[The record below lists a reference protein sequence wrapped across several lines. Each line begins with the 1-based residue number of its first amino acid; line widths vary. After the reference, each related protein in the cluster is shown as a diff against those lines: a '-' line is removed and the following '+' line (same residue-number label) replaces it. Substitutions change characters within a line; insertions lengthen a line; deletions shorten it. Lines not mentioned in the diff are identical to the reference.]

1 MITQRFNPN
10 PEWKDPNIPTNKSFA
25 GIFSVAYRA
34 GEILHQTFPGEE
46 IRMIEIGSYM
56 GESTQ
61 VFASSQ
67 GFNHIIAIDPLDGYE
82 EFSEMFN
89 YDWKTVEKEFKINT
103 RYFDNITLLKDY
115 SYNVVDTIE
124 DNSQHMVYIDGDHS
138 YAGVKRD
145 IELFLPKIKEGGI
158 IAGHDFTAGH
168 GGVID
173 AVFEFFDRDLE
184 IFDDESWWHIIKPK
198 KNGNFI

>member
-10 PEWKDPNIPTNKSFA
+10 PDWKDPNRATNKSLA
-25 GIFSVAYRA
+25 GIFALAYEA
-34 GEILHQTFPGEE
+34 GEILHQEFPEEE

-61 VFASSQ
+61 IFASSQ

-82 EFSEMFN
+82 EFSEMFK

-124 DNSQHMVYIDGDHS
+124 DNSQHLVYIDGDHS
-138 YAGVKRD
+138 YDSVKKD

-158 IAGHDFTAGH
+158 IAGHDFTPGH
-168 GGVID
+168 PGVID
-173 AVFEFFDRDLE
+173 AVFESFDKEDIQVFE
-184 IFDDESWWHIIKPK
+184 DESWFHIIKPK
-198 KNGNFI
+198 QNK